1 MTRANITVLTIY
13 GKYKFQANSSA
24 YPSNVI
30 EPIINFAT
38 SVVSNNAVFN
48 GKIGMYD
55 EPCSSDLS
63 TFIEEVGLT
72 FGHVGNPS
80 YYYDI
85 DFVKGEIRVYDT
97 NVRWIN
103 APIDWEE
110 KGWRGLYEGKNG
122 KLGYHSIIK
131 GKNLLTYS
139 ILDLAFINDEKV
151 VINKDIVER
160 LKKVN

>member
-1 MTRANITVLTIY
+1 MTRANITVVTIY

-24 YPSNVI
+24 YPSYVI

-48 GKIGMYD
+48 GKLGRYD

-85 DFVKGEIRVYDT
+85 DFVKGEIRVYG
-97 NVRWIN
+97 NNMRWVN

-122 KLGYHSIIK
+122 KLGYNSIVK

-139 ILDLAFINDEKV
+139 ILDLVFINDGKI

-160 LKKVN
+160 LKKID